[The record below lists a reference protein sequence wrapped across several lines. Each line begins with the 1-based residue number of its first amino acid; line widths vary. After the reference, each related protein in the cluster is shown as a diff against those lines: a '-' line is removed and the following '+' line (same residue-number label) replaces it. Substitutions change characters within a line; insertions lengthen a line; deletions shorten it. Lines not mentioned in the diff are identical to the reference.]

1 MRPIRIGAILWP
13 DDDAG
18 PARWPTRRREVD
30 LFRGWPV
37 PVLDQG
43 CSDRSGGG
51 RVDFENIC
59 SPDVQATSRR
69 SMAMKIDRRKF
80 LQSTAAAAAAG
91 MFGPNAWAEDP
102 ISIASI
108 HDLSGGLDMYG
119 KPMVDALTFAVEEA
133 NAAGGLLGRQIQLIS
148 YDTQSNMQLYT
159 QFAQQAALKD
169 KVAVVQG
176 GITSASREVIR
187 PVLDRFKT
195 LYFYNTE
202 YEGGVCDRNQFDT
215 GVTPAQTVEK
225 LVPYAMKKWGKKAYV
240 IAADYNYGQITSQ
253 WVKKYVTENGGEV
266 SSIDFFPL
274 DVTNFGPVISKIQ
287 AAKPDFVWSA
297 LVGGAHISF
306 YRQWAAAGMRKSIPM
321 ASTTFAVGNEHIVLS
336 PDECNGILVCQ
347 NYFEDLKN
355 KANEVFIAAFHKRFG
370 ADYPNVTGLAMATY
384 QGFRLWAEAVKK
396 AASIDRIKV
405 IEARET
411 GISIDAPSGKVTIDP
426 PTHHCVLDVHI
437 AEVNEKKLKVLEG
450 FPQQRPLDT
459 AAVCDLIKNPNDN
472 QQYVIKI

>member
-1 MRPIRIGAILWP
+1 MKVN
-13 DDDAG
+13 
-18 PARWPTRRREVD
+18 RRR
-30 LFRGWPV
+30 
-37 PVLDQG
+37 
-43 CSDRSGGG
+43 
-51 RVDFENIC
+51 
-59 SPDVQATSRR
+59 
-69 SMAMKIDRRKF
+69 F
-80 LQSTAAAAAAG
+80 LQGTAAAAATGA
-91 MFGPNAWAEDP
+91 FGSSAWAEDP
-102 ISIASI
+102 INVASI
-108 HDLSGGLDMYG
+108 HDLSGGLDIYG
-119 KPMVDALTFAVEEA
+119 KPMVDAMTLAVEEA
-133 NAAGGLLGRQIQLIS
+133 NAAGGLLGRQIKLIN

-169 KVAVVQG
+169 KVAVVHG

-195 LYFYNTE
+195 LYFYNTQ

-225 LVPYAMKKWGKKAYV
+225 LVPYAMKKWGKKVYV

-253 WVKKYVTENGGEV
+253 WVKKYVIENGGEV

-274 DVTNFGPVISKIQ
+274 DVTNFGSTISKIQ

-336 PDECNGILVCQ
+336 PDECNGMLVCY
-347 NYFEDLKN
+347 NYFQDLKN
-355 KANEVFIAAFHKRFG
+355 KANETFVAAFHKRFG
-370 ADYPNVTGLAMATY
+370 ADYPNVTELAMGTY
-384 QGFRLWAEAVKK
+384 QGFRIWSEAVKK
-396 AASIDRIKV
+396 AGSIDRIKV
-405 IEARET
+405 IEALET

-437 AEVNEKKLKVLEG
+437 AEVNDKKLNVLED
-450 FPQQRPLDT
+450 FAQQKPADT
-459 AAVCDLIKNPNDN
+459 AAVCDLIKNPADN

>member
-1 MRPIRIGAILWP
+1 MKI
-13 DDDAG
+13 
-18 PARWPTRRREVD
+18 
-30 LFRGWPV
+30 
-37 PVLDQG
+37 
-43 CSDRSGGG
+43 
-51 RVDFENIC
+51 N
-59 SPDVQATSRR
+59 RR
-69 SMAMKIDRRKF
+69 SL

-91 MFGPNAWAEDP
+91 MFGPNARAEDP
-102 ISIASI
+102 INVASI
-108 HDLSGGLDMYG
+108 HDLSGGLDIYG
-119 KPMVDALTFAVEEA
+119 KPMVDALTLAVEEA
-133 NAAGGLLGRQIQLIS
+133 NAAGGLLGRQIKLIS

-176 GITSASREVIR
+176 GISSASREVIR

-202 YEGGVCDRNQFDT
+202 YEGGVCDRNQFAT

-266 SSIDFFPL
+266 SLIDFFPL
-274 DVTNFGPVISKIQ
+274 DVTNFGPTISKIQ

-306 YRQWAAAGMRKSIPM
+306 YRQWAAAGMLKSIPM
-321 ASTTFAVGNEHIVLS
+321 ASVAFAGGNEHIVLS
-336 PDECNGILVCQ
+336 PEECNGILVCQ
-347 NYFEDLKN
+347 NYFEDLRN
-355 KANEVFIAAFHKRFG
+355 KTNDVFIAAFHKRFG

-405 IEARET
+405 IEALET

-437 AEVNEKKLKVLEG
+437 AEVNDKKLKVLED
-450 FPQQRPLDT
+450 FPQQKPSDT